1 MSNSLTIIGAGPA
14 GMSAALF
21 AARRGTAV
29 TLIEGNPTV
38 GRKLLVTGAGRAN
51 LTNRNVSAERYT
63 CSDPA
68 WMETVLTRFGY
79 AELTAFLAQT
89 GILTYTTPDGWC
101 YPLSESAQTV
111 VDAFACALDEAGVT
125 LRLDHK
131 VTSIRS
137 TSRGFEL
144 SFKTQRS
151 LWCEQLLVAA
161 GGSAYPDLG
170 SRGQLFPMLQQLGH
184 TVIPPRPALAPVTC
198 DMTPWR
204 ALQGVRLDAKVRLYD
219 GSALIAE
226 SCGNLIFTS
235 WGLNGPAVMDL
246 SHHISARPN
255 GRLRLELNPLFA
267 SEEALRALLR
277 EKRRSST
284 PLRVLLGA
292 TLPPKLPPVVIQM
305 AGFAPDVRVN
315 EIPEQA
321 LPYLFALLTALPF
334 TVTGTRGFEFCQ
346 VSAGGVPVSEVDPQT
361 MRSRILPNLLLA
373 GETLDVVGPCGG
385 YNLHFAFS
393 SGAIAGMGA

>member
-1 MSNSLTIIGAGPA
+1 MT
-14 GMSAALF
+14 AALF
-21 AARRGTAV
+21 AAHQGAAV
-29 TLIEGNPTV
+29 TLIDGNSTV

-51 LTNRNVSAERYT
+51 LTNRNVTAQRYT

-68 WMETVLTRFGY
+68 WMETVLARFGY
-79 AELTAFLAQT
+79 AELTAFLAQI

-111 VDAFACALDEAGVT
+111 VEAFTAALEEADVT

-131 VTSIRS
+131 VTSIRN

-144 SFKTQRS
+144 SFKTQRP

-161 GGSAYPDLG
+161 GGAAYPDLG
-170 SRGQLFPMLQQLGH
+170 SRGQLFPLLQQLGH
-184 TVIPPRPALAPVTC
+184 TILPPRPALAPVTC

-226 SCGNLIFTS
+226 TCGNLIFTA

-246 SHHISARPN
+246 SHHISARPKSQ
-255 GRLRLELNPLFA
+255 LRLELNPLFA

-277 EKRRSST
+277 EKRHSPT
-284 PLRVLLGA
+284 PLRVLLGSV
-292 TLPPKLPPVVIQM
+292 LPPKLPPVVIQM

-315 EIPEQA
+315 EVPEQA

-346 VSAGGVPVSEVDPQT
+346 VSAGGVPVSEVDPLT
-361 MRSRILPNLLLA
+361 MRSTIVPNLLLA